1 MSKTKPRVLAVG
13 HGAAATGFSRVLD
26 SVIQPLSHKYEFHH
40 FATNHRSQRV
50 DGRWS
55 IYGNPDNRDPNGLER
70 LSELIDQL
78 QPQIVLVLNDLWFCC
93 VHAYRLKSRSN
104 RPALMAYCPV
114 DGELT
119 RPDVYSLLGVFD
131 QVVAYTQFGK
141 NELDKI
147 RYEDEPLGFH
157 CLAKSIEIIPHGVD
171 TDTFFPLNPGE
182 LIDRSAA
189 KRRLFGES
197 ESGGFIVLNAA
208 KHDARK
214 RLDLT
219 IEGFARFAKN
229 KPPDVKLYLHTG
241 ATFDGPDIRELAQ
254 RAGISD
260 RLISTDGWLEDHP
273 AVNDDDLN
281 LIYNASDVG
290 INTSSGEG
298 WGLISFEHAAT
309 GAPQIVPAHSAC
321 EELWTTVDT
330 ILPIRNQGEHVGLGM
345 LRKFVDADDIA
356 SILEKLYSNKQYRQE
371 QAQKAYANATQPAYS
386 WDRIATQ
393 WDHLLQ
399 RTTEILSSS
408 VV

>member
-1 MSKTKPRVLAVG
+1 MAVG
-13 HGAAATGFSRVLD
+13 HGAAPTGFSRVLD
-26 SVIQPLSHKYEFHH
+26 SVIQRLSQKYDFHH
-40 FATNHRSQRV
+40 FATNHRSEHL

-93 VHAYRLKSRSN
+93 VHAYRLRSRSN
-104 RPALMAYCPV
+104 RPVLMAYSPV

-119 RPDVYSLLGVFD
+119 RPDVYSLVGVFD
-131 QVVAYTQFGK
+131 KVVAYTQFGK

-147 RYEDEPLGFH
+147 RYEDERLGFH
-157 CLAKSIEIIPHGVD
+157 CLTKSIEIIPHGVD
-171 TDTFFPLNPGE
+171 TDTFFPLNAGE

-189 KRRLFGES
+189 KRRLFGER

-219 IEGFARFAKN
+219 IGGFARFAKN
-229 KPPDVKLYLHTG
+229 KPPNVKLYLHTG

-281 LIYNASDVG
+281 LIYNATDVG

-321 EELWTTVDT
+321 KELWTTVNT

-356 SILEKLYSNKQYRQE
+356 SILEKLYSNRQYRQE
-371 QAQKAYANATQPAYS
+371 QAQKAYANATQPAYK